1 MVCLTTALQPNQTK
15 LKQGHDALY
24 LVMELVRGGD
34 LFDRIVDKGR
44 YPEPLARELMRNVLQ
59 AVQYLHARNIV
70 HRSSPAFF

>member
-1 MVCLTTALQPNQTK
+1 
-15 LKQGHDALY
+15 
-24 LVMELVRGGD
+24 MELVRGGD

-70 HRSSPAFF
+70 HRCVWVCTAGRRCWTWAWLVVVP